1 MKSHLEDMP
10 HEIET
15 LANLCVTHVKN
26 RFGFELDFGID
37 TLSVLDGFIAAVVMD
52 ECEGSMPPPGDRRRS
67 HLIHLLAPTVGA
79 YWGEVLRR
87 QFGGRW
93 RFVTQEPPNWILEF
107 DEFFLRMN
115 PAGTAASVVM
125 GESVEE
131 WKSSLV
137 TSPELMGPLVE
148 RLAVAPP
155 LPEDQF
161 YTLTTIHETIQIA
174 EEYLRERAAK
184 DGSVGCTQED
194 YDRVFGV

>member
-1 MKSHLEDMP
+1 MKSQLEDAP

-37 TLSVLDGFIAAVVMD
+37 TLSVLDVFIDAVVKD
-52 ECEGSMPPPGDRRRS
+52 ECEGVMPPTGDRRRA
-67 HLIHLLAPTVGA
+67 HLLHLLAPTVGA

-87 QFGGRW
+87 RFGGRW
-93 RFVTQEPPNWILEF
+93 RFITQEPPNWIFEF
-107 DEFFLRMN
+107 EEFFLRLN
-115 PAGTAASVVM
+115 PAGTAASVIM
-125 GESVEE
+125 GERVEE

-137 TSPELMGPLVE
+137 TSPELTGPLLE

-161 YTLTTIHETIQIA
+161 YSLTAIHETIQIA
-174 EEYLRERAAK
+174 EEYLKERAAK
-184 DGSVGCTQED
+184 DGSFSCTQED
-194 YDRVFGV
+194 YDRVFGL

>member
-1 MKSHLEDMP
+1 MTSHPTDIP

-15 LANLCVTHVKN
+15 LADLCVAHVKN
-26 RFGFELDFGID
+26 RFSFELDFGID
-37 TLSVLDGFIAAVVMD
+37 TLSVLDGFIDAVVKD
-52 ECEGSMPPPGDRRRS
+52 ECEGVMPPPGDRRRS
-67 HLIHLLAPTVGA
+67 HLLHLLAPTVGA

-93 RFVTQEPPNWILEF
+93 RFITQEPANWILEF

-137 TSPELMGPLVE
+137 TSPELMGPLME

-184 DGSVGCTQED
+184 DGSIGCTQED